1 MFKRILAS
9 IVIAFFVIGCGS
21 PRIDTSSDEKM
32 KASIE
37 EIKKSLSDEKRK
49 DFEDALKVVY
59 FSKVNFD
66 LKSIMALGSQETAN
80 NMMSEAKALLNN
92 KTADEVISEAKK
104 IKEKIFEE
112 EKKKALEEINAL
124 EEKKEQAQKS
134 AEELKKVQLV
144 SGSFNSEDAGYKGYK
159 QVTLTLN
166 VKNNTE
172 KAISR
177 IYAIGTI
184 KSEGREVP
192 WIRESFNY
200 TIDGGIEPGETK
212 EVSLQPNM
220 FSSWGTVNITENAN
234 LNIEFVRIDGAEGII
249 LATTQD
255 FTQKDN
261 QRLEDLKAKYINK

>member
-9 IVIAFFVIGCGS
+9 IVIAFFIIGCGS

-66 LKSIMALGSQETAN
+66 LKSIMALGAEGTA
-80 NMMSEAKALLNN
+80 EKIKEEGKALISN

-192 WIRESFNY
+192 WIKEDFNY
-200 TIDGGIEPGETK
+200 MIDGGIEPGETNTS
-212 EVSLQPNM
+212 SLSPNM
-220 FSSWGTVNITENAN
+220 FSSWGTANIGENATFTVK
-234 LNIEFVRIDGAEGII
+234 IVRIDGADGNII
-249 LATTQD
+249 ASIQE
-255 FTQKDN
+255 FSEKDN
-261 QRLEDLKAKYINK
+261 QRLEDLKTKYINK